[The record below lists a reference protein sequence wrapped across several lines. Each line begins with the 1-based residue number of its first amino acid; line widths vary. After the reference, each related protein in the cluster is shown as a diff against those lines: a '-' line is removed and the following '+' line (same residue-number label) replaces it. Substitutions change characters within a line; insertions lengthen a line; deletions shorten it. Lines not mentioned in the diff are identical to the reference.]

1 MAFEPRDNS
10 GALFLNDRREKETHP
25 NAKGSAIIGGVEF
38 WVSAWTKTDRN
49 GAKFQS
55 LSFELKDKARAGD
68 RDQQHRQ
75 NLGNGGF
82 RASEPAQTDLDDEI
96 PFD

>member
-10 GALFLNDRREKETHP
+10 GALFVNDRREKETHP
-25 NAKGSAIIGGVEF
+25 NAKGSAIIGGVEY

-49 GAKFQS
+49 GGKFQS
-55 LSFELKDKARAGD
+55 LSFEPKEKAQPAQGFGQ

-82 RASEPAQTDLDDEI
+82 RPSQDDDTDL
-96 PFD
+96 PF